1 MTRSRA
7 RPIRRRHA
15 VGALAAS
22 LALAAVLRKAGHEV
36 RLERSATIDGS
47 ALGDVDV
54 ATLVEAIPHIVW
66 MANSE
71 GVGDYL
77 NSRALELTG
86 MSRETLSGSGWL
98 DVVHPSDRECTATEW
113 AEAVASGQPYEAEYR
128 VRDCDGRYRRMLARA
143 LPIRSE
149 SGAPIRWIG
158 TWTDVEDD
166 RLLRDQL
173 ESAERQALEA
183 LALADAFQAS
193 APLAFGFIDT
203 DFRLVRVNETLA
215 QLNGLSPEHDLG
227 RTVADVVPE
236 RWPLFEPHYRSVLE
250 NGEAVTVVETVRHD
264 LDGRETSWFSKYF
277 PVRVDEEIVGIGIV
291 GADITETKQAERFRS
306 VVMDTM
312 AEGLYAL
319 DRRGKITFMNGS
331 ASKMLGWTQDE
342 LRGQPAHQAFHYRHG
357 DGTPYPAEDC
367 PLLKVRTEG
376 RVIKVNEDSFI
387 LKDGTTL
394 PVAYSASPLRN
405 SSDEV
410 DGVVVVFR
418 DTIAES
424 SERQRARGE
433 LNALSWLGRIRDA
446 LDEDRLALYSQPIVP
461 LTGGPASEELLVRLI
476 TPSGEVVQPGA
487 FLPIAE
493 RYGLVADIDRWVIT
507 KAIKRA
513 ATGRR
518 VEANISAW
526 TIANADLIPMIER
539 LLDETKAD
547 PSNLVFEITETALMQ
562 DIEAGR
568 SFARALHHLGCGLA
582 LDDFGTGFASFTYL
596 KTLPVK
602 YLKIDIEF
610 VRDLANS
617 TANRHVVDAIVS
629 LARGFGQQTIAE
641 GVEDQAT
648 IDILREHGIDYVQ
661 GFHLGR
667 PAPIS
672 ADENNLL
679 HLPEPDSPS
688 IR

>member
-1 MTRSRA
+1 M
-7 RPIRRRHA
+7 
-15 VGALAAS
+15 
-22 LALAAVLRKAGHEV
+22 
-36 RLERSATIDGS
+36 
-47 ALGDVDV
+47 DVTTV
-54 ATLVEAIPHIVW
+54 AEAIPHVVW

-77 NSRALELTG
+77 NNRALELTG
-86 MSRETLSGSGWL
+86 LTREMLSGSGWL
-98 DVVHPSDRECTATEW
+98 EVVHPDDREVAARVWTD
-113 AEAVASGQPYEAEYR
+113 AVASGRLYEDEYR
-128 VRDCDGRYRRMLARA
+128 VRDCEGQYRRMQARA
-143 LPIRSE
+143 LPISSE
-149 SGAPIRWIG
+149 SGERIRWIG

-166 RLLRDQL
+166 RLLRDRLQ
-173 ESAERQALEA
+173 SAERQASEA
-183 LALADAFQAS
+183 LGLTDAFQAS

-203 DFRLVRVNETLA
+203 NFRLVRVNETLA
-215 QLNGLSPEHDLG
+215 RLNGLSPERDLG
-227 RTVADVVPE
+227 RTVADVVPDL
-236 RWPLFEPHYRSVLE
+236 WPLVEPHYRSVLD
-250 NGEAVTVVETVRHD
+250 NGEEVTVVEAMRHE
-264 LDGRETSWFSKYF
+264 LDGRETIWLSKYF
-277 PVRVDEEIVGIGIV
+277 PVRVDGETVGIGIV

-312 AEGLYAL
+312 AEGLYVL
-319 DRRGKITFMNGS
+319 DQQGRITFLNGS
-331 ASKMLGWTQDE
+331 ASRMLGWTEDE
-342 LRGQPAHQAFHYRHG
+342 LRGQLAHQTLHYRHG

-376 RVIKVNEDSFI
+376 RATRINEDSFI
-387 LKDGTTL
+387 QKDGTDL
-394 PVAYSASPLRN
+394 PVAYSATPLRN
-405 SSDEV
+405 SSGDI

-418 DTIAES
+418 DTTAEFA
-424 SERQRARGE
+424 ERQRAQRE
-433 LNALSWLGRIRDA
+433 LNALSWLGRVRDA

-461 LTGGPASEELLVRLI
+461 LTGGPASEELLLRLI

-507 KAIKRA
+507 KAIERA

-526 TIANADLIPMIER
+526 TIVNVDLIPMIER
-539 LLDETKAD
+539 LLDETKAE

-568 SFARALHHLGCGLA
+568 SFARALDHLGCGLA
-582 LDDFGTGFASFTYL
+582 LDDFGSGFASFTYL
-596 KTLPVK
+596 KTMPIK

-617 TANRHVVDAIVS
+617 AANRHVVDAIVS
-629 LARGFGQQTIAE
+629 LARGFGQETIAE
-641 GVEDQAT
+641 GVEDQVT
-648 IDILREHGIDYVQ
+648 IDILREHGVDYVQ

-672 ADENNLL
+672 SGGNNLL
-679 HLPEPDSPS
+679 RLPEPHSSPT
-688 IR
+688 R

>member
-1 MTRSRA
+1 
-7 RPIRRRHA
+7 
-15 VGALAAS
+15 
-22 LALAAVLRKAGHEV
+22 
-36 RLERSATIDGS
+36 
-47 ALGDVDV
+47 
-54 ATLVEAIPHIVW
+54 
-66 MANSE
+66 
-71 GVGDYL
+71 
-77 NSRALELTG
+77 
-86 MSRETLSGSGWL
+86 
-98 DVVHPSDRECTATEW
+98 
-113 AEAVASGQPYEAEYR
+113 
-128 VRDCDGRYRRMLARA
+128 
-143 LPIRSE
+143 
-149 SGAPIRWIG
+149 
-158 TWTDVEDD
+158 
-166 RLLRDQL
+166 
-173 ESAERQALEA
+173 
-183 LALADAFQAS
+183 
-193 APLAFGFIDT
+193 
-203 DFRLVRVNETLA
+203 
-215 QLNGLSPEHDLG
+215 
-227 RTVADVVPE
+227 
-236 RWPLFEPHYRSVLE
+236 
-250 NGEAVTVVETVRHD
+250 VVETVRHD

-277 PVRVDEEIVGIGIV
+277 PVRVDGEIVGIGIV
-291 GADITETKQAERFRS
+291 GADITETKQAERFRA

-319 DRRGKITFMNGS
+319 DRQGRVTFMNGS

-342 LRGQPAHQAFHYRHG
+342 LLGQPAHQAFHYRHG

-367 PLLKVRTEG
+367 PLFKVRTEG
-376 RVIKVNEDSFI
+376 RGVKINEDSFI

-424 SERQRARGE
+424 AERQRARGE

-446 LDEDRLALYSQPIVP
+446 LDEDRFALYSQPIVP

-476 TPSGEVVQPGA
+476 TPTGEVVQPGA

-507 KAIKRA
+507 KAIERA

-526 TIANADLIPMIER
+526 TIANVDLIPMIER

-568 SFARALHHLGCGLA
+568 SFARALDHIGCGLA

-602 YLKIDIEF
+602 YLKIDVEF

-617 TANRHVVDAIVS
+617 AAPRQFEDP
-629 LARGFGQQTIAE
+629 LLRRGR
-641 GVEDQAT
+641 V
-648 IDILREHGIDYVQ
+648 
-661 GFHLGR
+661 
-667 PAPIS
+667 
-672 ADENNLL
+672 
-679 HLPEPDSPS
+679 
-688 IR
+688 